1 MQGFLKSLKIVND
14 TYGKVYINFGEPI
27 SAKLWFAGKYDP
39 LEHNLKSLHSQE
51 LTQAEKV
58 AVSQFAQE
66 IIYTQQKLCIIST
79 FNLIALSLTYHL
91 TEMITLHME
100 NLLEDVL
107 WYKSVL
113 ETFGA
118 ITDVSDVEQS
128 VYESLRVHRNLV
140 TVDSEK
146 CIKLITDK
154 ITLDNFE
161 KSKLKGH
168 DLSEKTMTTAVPHI
182 MLQLYVNPVLHYLVN
197 PMIFALVLSRSH
209 IMDRGKCANGC
220 GYFRF

>member
-1 MQGFLKSLKIVND
+1 MKSLKIVND
-14 TYGKVYINFGEPI
+14 SYGKVYINFGEPI
-27 SAKLWFAGKYDP
+27 SAKRWFAGKYDP
-39 LEHNLKSLHSQE
+39 LEHNLKPLHSQE
-51 LTQAEKV
+51 LTPAEKI
-58 AVSQFAQE
+58 AVSQFAHE
-66 IIYTQQKLCIIST
+66 IIYTQQKLCIITT

-91 TEMITLHME
+91 TERIKLHMD
-100 NLLEDVL
+100 NLFEEIL

-118 ITDVSDVEQS
+118 VIDASDVQQS
-128 VYESLRVHRNLV
+128 VCESLRVHSNLV
-140 TVDSEK
+140 TADSEK
-146 CIKLITDK
+146 CIKLITDN

-209 IMDRGKCANGC
+209 VMQKGKCANG
-220 GYFRF
+220 YW